1 MHTPTLPEMGVCLLM
16 GGVAFVIAMLAGQP
30 LIHLLKRWRIGKQIR
45 IDGPASHMVKQ
56 GTPTMGGILF
66 IGTTL
71 LLILGMYL
79 YSRIGVRVNP
89 NFAGVVLV
97 GRSLAVPLFVMIAF
111 AVLGAVDDYM
121 GVRGVR
127 RGEGMRGWSKAFF
140 QLIIAVVAAV
150 ILHAAPAFEIT
161 SDGIVLIPDRPLFG
175 MSKMAV
181 PGLAQPIDLGIFWL
195 PIAVFI
201 IHGSANAVNFT
212 DGLDGLGAL
221 ISGVAFVAYGVIAYL
236 QGQVFL
242 TMLCMV
248 LVGAMLGFL
257 WFNVHPAQ
265 MMMGDLGSEALGAV
279 LGVVA
284 LMTGQWL
291 LLPIIAI
298 IPVAEVISVIIQV
311 AYFKYTKRKYGEGR
325 RFFKMAP
332 LHNHFVLLG
341 WSEPQIV
348 QRFFVIALFFG
359 MLGIGLATFGNPAA
373 PQ

>member
-1 MHTPTLPEMGVCLLM
+1 MQTPTLPEMGVCLLM

-161 SDGIVLIPDRPLFG
+161 SDGIVLIPDRPC
-175 MSKMAV
+175 
-181 PGLAQPIDLGIFWL
+181 
-195 PIAVFI
+195 
-201 IHGSANAVNFT
+201 SA
-212 DGLDGLGAL
+212 
-221 ISGVAFVAYGVIAYL
+221 
-236 QGQVFL
+236 
-242 TMLCMV
+242 
-248 LVGAMLGFL
+248 
-257 WFNVHPAQ
+257 
-265 MMMGDLGSEALGAV
+265 
-279 LGVVA
+279 
-284 LMTGQWL
+284 
-291 LLPIIAI
+291 
-298 IPVAEVISVIIQV
+298 
-311 AYFKYTKRKYGEGR
+311 
-325 RFFKMAP
+325 
-332 LHNHFVLLG
+332 
-341 WSEPQIV
+341 
-348 QRFFVIALFFG
+348 
-359 MLGIGLATFGNPAA
+359 
-373 PQ
+373 